1 MASLSMM
8 KETRQVLLL
17 CSLNSA
23 RPTAI
28 MNCSQIIN
36 FGKQYA
42 LIIQNVD
49 YY

>member
-28 MNCSQIIN
+28 INCSQIN